1 MITPAQR
8 AEIRRLYFGE
18 HWKVGTIAVALG
30 VHHETVRAALQHE
43 TGGLRRGVSRPSA
56 LDPFLPFIRDT
67 LAQYPRLRA
76 TRLHEMLRQRG
87 YPGSAVQVRRLVRRL
102 RPQATTHVYRR
113 VVTLAGEQA
122 QVDWGTMRLLGLL
135 DDYGPQALA
144 AAIATALERDALGAG
159 SIAHL
164 LEIRRREQ
172 GRTPPL
178 PLALPNRPG
187 VRDLDVR
194 PHALE
199 SYDALTHTTDDPDE

>member
-1 MITPAQR
+1 M
-8 AEIRRLYFGE
+8 
-18 HWKVGTIAVALG
+18 
-30 VHHETVRAALQHE
+30 
-43 TGGLRRGVSRPSA
+43 SRPSA

-87 YPGSAVQVRRLVRRL
+87 YPGSAVQVRRLERRL

-164 LEIRRREQ
+164 LEIRRRQQ